1 MSPAVDDPL
10 DDPIVRAE
18 VDRAVEP
25 YRATLTPA
33 ALEEMRNV
41 LAVQLVSHPVLS
53 RMLQRLRP
61 PPVVMQSEELP
72 TDGAEA
78 DSSKDA
84 KRSTGTGGDD

>member
-72 TDGAEA
+72 TDGTEDA
-78 DSSKDA
+78 SKDP